1 MIKLIIVDDHKIF
14 REGLKTLLEKIGK
27 FEVIAEASNGQE
39 LIDILPYK
47 KPDIILLD
55 INMPVMDGTAA
66 AEIISRDYPDIH
78 ILVLSM
84 FGEEEYYHKM
94 IQIGAKGFIL
104 KETGYR
110 ELEKAL
116 EDIYHGDCYFSQELL
131 RRIIYK
137 TSTQP
142 KKTTLLTN
150 QLTKREIEVLYFI
163 CKGFTNQ
170 EIADKLYISIR
181 TVEIHKAHLLEKTNS
196 KNTINLILYAL
207 KNKLVELDVD

>member
-1 MIKLIIVDDHKIF
+1 MIKIIITDDHKIF

-55 INMPVMDGTAA
+55 INMPVMDGTEAA
-66 AEIISRDYPDIH
+66 QIICRDYPDIH

-84 FGEEEYYHKM
+84 FGDEEYYHKM

-104 KETGYR
+104 KETGCK

-116 EDIYHGDCYFSQELL
+116 EDIYNGDCYFSQDLL

-137 TSTQP
+137 TSTEPQNIYQL
-142 KKTTLLTN
+142 KN
-150 QLTKREIEVLYFI
+150 QFTKREKEVLYYI
-163 CKGFTNQ
+163 CNGNSNQ
-170 EIADKLYISIR
+170 EIANILNISIR
-181 TVEIHKAHLLEKTNS
+181 TAEIHKAHLLEKTAA

-207 KNKLVELDVD
+207 KYKLME